1 MLLANSALIDSS
13 LYATLA
19 VTMATTVYVCITTPY
34 LEKLNNVRLIIHRVL
49 VNLLVVG
56 YLLSKS
62 KLNNDTN
69 LEDHI
74 LNLAFMMLVL
84 LILDWLINF
93 PYIAWSLIL
102 WLKRP
107 GIVDIRLYVQQKGT
121 DKRPEVM

>member
-19 VTMATTVYVCITTPY
+19 VTIATTVYVCITTPY

-84 LILDWLINF
+84 LILNWLINF